1 MKPRP
6 VENEYLTKA
15 IELEQRLDALQIVK
29 AKCDCKEGE
38 CDCKDCP
45 KCGSKMNKM
54 GGCMKMGC
62 SNKMEKAEPGF
73 QAEKITDVNPSFH
86 AESGGQTKSGYF
98 TTNGRTIQTEDAPKK
113 KKGKEASNMESLG
126 SRMNP
131 HEGGGVDR
139 EDSQGD
145 SKTLKKNVKAEMR
158 EMSDQGMPMICK
170 CGATPET
177 GCKGPMPGI
186 DIHACPAFQPLHR

>member
-6 VENEYLTKA
+6 VSNEYISKA
-15 IELEQRLDALQIVK
+15 IELEQRLEALEISK

-54 GGCMKMGC
+54 GGCMKMDCDG
-62 SNKMEKAEPGF
+62 KMEKAEPGF
-73 QAEKITDVNPSFH
+73 TAEKISNVNPSFH

-98 TTNGRTIQTEDAPKK
+98 TTNGKTIETEDAPKNK
-113 KKGKEASNMESLG
+113 KAKETTNMQQLG

-131 HEGGGVDR
+131 HEGSGVER
-139 EDSQGD
+139 EDTAGD
-145 SKTLKKNVKAEMR
+145 SKPLKKANRKTAMR
-158 EMSDQGMPMICK
+158 EEGAPLICGLCGGTERSGCQLPQHGGM
-170 CGATPET
+170 
-177 GCKGPMPGI
+177 
-186 DIHACPAFQPLHR
+186 DLLACPTFQPLR